1 MAMEIIEIVQF
12 IIVVINALLLWFKR
26 KSTKF
31 SIASVLLALNVI
43 VLALASYTLFVFESN
58 DVLQMTIFTLE
69 LIMLPVS
76 WRNLKITEWLERN

>member
-1 MAMEIIEIVQF
+1 MAIEIIEIVQF
-12 IIVVINALLLWFKR
+12 IIVVIHALLLWFNR

-31 SIASVLLALNVI
+31 YIASVLLSLNVI

-76 WRNLKITEWLERN
+76 WRNLKRMGLE